1 MDIYAIESMRIL
13 WYWKRQSQVY
23 GMVTKLNEAATACH
37 TQGTSIQVHKYQRN
51 TTSTV
56 KPLHYIEKCSW
67 KRIIWCF
74 VCLIWDERNANQ
86 KCAGV
91 FLWVFK
97 DTDPKV
103 KRSVLKY
110 LGHLFHCSVILV
122 IKFIHK
128 TAKITLFFFKLK
140 AYWEVWLSC
149 FLSNHLLFLL
159 RKHLNTLLWKLF
171 FTTLFCLLITSEVAT
186 TL

>member
-1 MDIYAIESMRIL
+1 MA
-13 WYWKRQSQVY
+13 WWQNW
-23 GMVTKLNEAATACH
+23 T
-37 TQGTSIQVHKYQRN
+37 
-51 TTSTV
+51 
-56 KPLHYIEKCSW
+56 KPLQLVTHKVRQYKYINTKEIQLVPWNPSNTYIEKCSW
-67 KRIIWCF
+67 KSIIRCF
-74 VCLIWDERNANQ
+74 VCFIWDERNANQ

-159 RKHLNTLLWKLF
+159 RKHLQW
-171 FTTLFCLLITSEVAT
+171 V
-186 TL
+186 